1 MRRACAL
8 RISARA
14 AGARQRIDS
23 RLGFNVVCRA
33 WPTACRTRCR
43 CRRRARCPTCSIVD
57 ACPRAGRR
65 PLGPGGRAAARGPG
79 FAMVRIPR
87 LQKTL
92 WVWGPLRRCWREAL
106 SLSLLPRKS
115 QLTLTP
121 VWPGPMVHR
130 FCWRQSRA
138 RARAHAR
145 APYGHDA
152 VRGRGPRPG
161 QSADRDTGCL
171 RVRLGL
177 RVGLMIIHDHH
188 LHAGAW
194 PWHARARAR
203 AKQNYRARDLNELA
217 S

>member
-1 MRRACAL
+1 MHDLSTRRA
-8 RISARA
+8 AR
-14 AGARQRIDS
+14 S
-23 RLGFNVVCRA
+23 CRE
-33 WPTACRTRCR
+33 
-43 CRRRARCPTCSIVD
+43 
-57 ACPRAGRR
+57 G
-65 PLGPGGRAAARGPG
+65 GGRGGHAISDHDSSR
-79 FAMVRIPR
+79 RSRSLIIR